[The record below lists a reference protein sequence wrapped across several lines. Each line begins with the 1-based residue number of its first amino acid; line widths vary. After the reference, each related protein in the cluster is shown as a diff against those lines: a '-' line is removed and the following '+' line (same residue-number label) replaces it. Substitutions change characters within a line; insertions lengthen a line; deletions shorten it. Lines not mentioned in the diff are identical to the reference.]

1 MEGPGGE
8 FGLKSGALLTA
19 EQLEQLQKQAYEE
32 GFEQGKSAG
41 FEYGHKE
48 ALVEGRKLLEQRVQ
62 QFDELMQVMDQPLK
76 ILDEQVEKELVELVI
91 AMVRQLIRREV
102 KVDPGHIIGV
112 VREALGVLPV
122 SSRSVRLVLNPE
134 DAGLIRQV
142 FDVTDKELGW
152 TIMEDP
158 VMARGG
164 CKVLTETSQIDA
176 TLESRLAALVAP
188 LLGGERDED
197 SGEAD

>member
-1 MEGPGGE
+1 M
-8 FGLKSGALLTA
+8 
-19 EQLEQLQKQAYEE
+19 
-32 GFEQGKSAG
+32 
-41 FEYGHKE
+41 
-48 ALVEGRKLLEQRVQ
+48 
-62 QFDELMQVMDQPLK
+62 
-76 ILDEQVEKELVELVI
+76 
-91 AMVRQLIRREV
+91 
-102 KVDPGHIIGV
+102 
-112 VREALGVLPV
+112 
-122 SSRSVRLVLNPE
+122 LNPE